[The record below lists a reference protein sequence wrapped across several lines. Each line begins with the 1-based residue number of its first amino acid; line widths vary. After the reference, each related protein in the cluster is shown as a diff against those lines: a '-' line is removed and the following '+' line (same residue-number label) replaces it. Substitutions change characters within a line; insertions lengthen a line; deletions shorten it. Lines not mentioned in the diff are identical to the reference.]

1 MKVLVTGGLGF
12 IGSYVVDLAI
22 KAKHN
27 VVVIDDLSGGNKSNK
42 IKNVKYYICDCR
54 DYVKIEKIFKKEK
67 PKLIYHLAAN
77 AAENKSQFSPVDIT
91 SRNFDA
97 FIKVLTA
104 GIRNGMKRIVVTSSI
119 AVYGDLPK
127 KPYKESYE
135 PNPVDLYGLSKLMME
150 KTLKIM
156 SDVHEF
162 EYQIVRPHNVYG
174 PRQNMTD
181 PYRNVVTIFM
191 NSLLK
196 GQSYFIYGDG
206 SMKRCFSF
214 IDEVAESIFKC
225 GFIKQKNMIFNIG
238 SDKGYSILEL
248 SNTIQKVSKINIQP
262 KFLPVRPHE
271 VEIALSD
278 HTLAK
283 KYLKYKDKTSLVSGI
298 EKTWEYAKKLGAQDL
313 VYTELEIE
321 NRKVPKNWK
330 KK

>member
-1 MKVLVTGGLGF
+1 MKILVTGGLGF
-12 IGSYVVDLAI
+12 IGSYIVEQAI
-22 KAKHN
+22 KAKHK
-27 VVVIDDLSGGNKSNK
+27 VIVIDDLSGGSKLNKFNK
-42 IKNVKYYICDCR
+42 VKYYICDCR
-54 DYVKIEKIFKKEK
+54 DFEKIDKILKKEK

-77 AAENKSQFSPVDIT
+77 AAENKSQFSPIDIT
-91 SRNFDA
+91 SRNYDA

-119 AVYGDLPK
+119 AVYGDLPT

-135 PNPVDLYGLSKLMME
+135 PNPIDLYGLSKLMME

-156 SDVHEF
+156 SDVHDF

-191 NSLLK
+191 NALLK
-196 GQSYFIYGDG
+196 GNSYFIYGDG
-206 SMKRCFSF
+206 SMKRCFSY

-225 GFIKQKNMIFNIG
+225 GFIKQKNKIFNIG
-238 SDKGYSILEL
+238 SDKGYSILDL
-248 SNTIQKVSKINIQP
+248 SNAIQKVSKISIPP

-278 HTLAK
+278 HSLAK
-283 KYLKYKDKTSLVSGI
+283 KYLKYKDKTSLISGI
-298 EKTWEYAKKLGAQDL
+298 EKTWQYAKKMGPQQL
-313 VYTELEIE
+313 VFTNLEI
-321 NRKVPKNWK
+321 NNNKVPKNWK